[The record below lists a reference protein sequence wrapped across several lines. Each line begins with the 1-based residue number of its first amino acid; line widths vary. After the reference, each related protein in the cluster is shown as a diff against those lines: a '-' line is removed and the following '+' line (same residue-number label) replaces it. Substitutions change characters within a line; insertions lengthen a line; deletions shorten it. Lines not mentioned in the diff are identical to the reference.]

1 MAKSAIGFVIL
12 ISLVLPPVMAL
23 LVTGQDPMPYLNF
36 PFITPAAQHPGFS
49 SMLWWSMVLFVCIV
63 AAPFV
68 LHALRYPIKINPGPG
83 ARAFPV
89 WGRIAVLLLIP
100 CWVLAWTRFNWF
112 AALQLYTFT
121 PLWLCYLVIVN
132 AISAWRKGHC
142 LITDRPRYLLCLA
155 VLSSAFWWYYEYL
168 NGFIR
173 NWHYTGLGRLSTP
186 QYVVHASLAYATV
199 LPAVISTVE
208 LLNTIP
214 RLAQPFTAYRCC
226 RLLQSRSWWIGLWT
240 GGCLMLGLA
249 ATLPE
254 QLFMWVWIAPLFII
268 TGARRALG
276 QTTLFSLLA
285 LRDWRPVILPA
296 IAALTCG
303 LFWELWNAGSLARW
317 EYNIPYVDALHLFE
331 MPALG
336 YAGYLPFGMVCLA
349 VAELLPDTNQL
360 FRQD

>member
-1 MAKSAIGFVIL
+1 MSSLATGIIIL
-12 ISLVLPPVMAL
+12 LSLVLPPVLAVMAA
-23 LVTGQDPMPYLNF
+23 GQDPMPYLDF
-36 PFITPAAQHPGFS
+36 PFITSPAQHPGYS
-49 SMLWWSMVLFVCIV
+49 SVLWWSLVIFVFAV

-68 LHALRYPIKINPGPG
+68 IHALRYPIKTTPIPD
-83 ARAFPV
+83 AHVFPV
-89 WGRIAVLLLIP
+89 WGRCAVLLLIP

-112 AALQLYTFT
+112 APLQLYTFT

-186 QYVVHASLAYATV
+186 EYVVHASLAYATV

-226 RLLQSRSWWIGLWT
+226 PLLQSRVCWIGLWT

-249 ATLPE
+249 AVFPE

-276 QTTLFSLLA
+276 QTTLCSLLA
-285 LRDWRPVILPA
+285 SRDWRPVILPA

-349 VAELLPDTNQL
+349 IAELLPDTNQL